1 MYRKVKTKIMKIS
14 LISIILFLCMAV
26 YNSSQAV
33 TALAAVAIK
42 GFAGI
47 QVVTFQYLVAII
59 GYALNELTNSIVG
72 VEEGASPLAAVL
84 FNQSKNINATFF
96 TEWGSVQS
104 DVVGQIAINIGK
116 YYYIIRNLSIAIL
129 LVVLLYIGIRMAI
142 STVASDQAKYKTM
155 LFNWFVSL
163 ALVFV
168 LHYIIIITFAV
179 NDTIV
184 NVLYKSMGDSVGND
198 GKIMLRFKRNSCTY
212 SRLARGNC

>member
-1 MYRKVKTKIMKIS
+1 VYRKVKTKIMKIS

-26 YNSSQAV
+26 YNSSQASV
-33 TALAAVAIK
+33 LAVA
-42 GFAGI
+42 GMTGI
-47 QVVTFQYLVAII
+47 SLVLATAVQYLVAII
-59 GYALNELTNSIVG
+59 GYTLNGLTYLIVG

-84 FNQSKNINATFF
+84 FNKSKNINATFF

-104 DVVGQIAINIGK
+104 DVVGQIANNIGK

-142 STVASDQAKYKTM
+142 STVASEQAKYKTM

-184 NVLYKSMGDSVGND
+184 NVLYDSMGSSVGND
-198 GKIMLRFKRNSCTY
+198 GKIMLRSRCICTICW
-212 SRLARGNC
+212 LD